1 MAADVEHRVQASGG
15 VTRDEERHAGVVVGE
30 KFSRFGQLALASDHE
45 RRTPQEV
52 AQVGLVLRRG
62 RMARHSAHRKYRSM
76 RVMHRRAP
84 VLVRSLLAALLRAP
98 LLALA
103 LVVGTSE
110 AHAEEPRARLARA
123 PVPLDAIAAIVDD
136 VVVFRSEL
144 DAQVRHLEQK
154 LSHDPIQR
162 RVEIVTLE
170 KELLSRGID
179 AILIARDCKR
189 LHLEATDA
197 EVSAGIDSVAQ
208 ANKLTRKLL
217 DGEIA
222 KAGYSA
228 VDYQEEIR
236 RQVLEQKWLVSRVAG
251 KIDRKKVTDPA
262 AIQAF
267 LEKQREVFLVD
278 LRKHAYIELR

>member
-1 MAADVEHRVQASGG
+1 MTADVEHRVQASGG
-15 VTRDEERHAGVVVGE
+15 VARDEERHAGVVVGE
-30 KFSRFGQLALASDHE
+30 ELSRSGQLALASDHQ
-45 RRTPQEV
+45 RRSPQEV
-52 AQVGLVLRRG
+52 AQVGFVLRRG

-84 VLVRSLLAALLRAP
+84 VLVASVLPAV

-103 LVVGTSE
+103 VAVGTSE
-110 AHAEEPRARLARA
+110 ARAEEPRARLARA
-123 PVPLDAIAAIVDD
+123 PVPLDGIAAIVDD
-136 VVVFRSEL
+136 VIVFRSEL

-154 LSHDPIQR
+154 LSHNPIQR
-162 RVEIVTLE
+162 RAEIATLE

-179 AILIARDCKR
+179 AILIAQDCRR
-189 LHLEATDA
+189 LHLEATDT
-197 EVSAGIDSVAQ
+197 EVSAGIESVAQ
-208 ANKLTRKLL
+208 ANNLTRKQL

-222 KAGYSA
+222 KAGYSS

-236 RQVLEQKWLVSRVAG
+236 RQILEQKWLVSRVAG
-251 KIDRKKVTDPA
+251 KIDRKKATDPA

-267 LEKQREVFLVD
+267 LEKQRELFLVD

>member
-1 MAADVEHRVQASGG
+1 
-15 VTRDEERHAGVVVGE
+15 
-30 KFSRFGQLALASDHE
+30 
-45 RRTPQEV
+45 
-52 AQVGLVLRRG
+52 
-62 RMARHSAHRKYRSM
+62 M
-76 RVMHRRAP
+76 RVMHRRAA
-84 VLVRSLLAALLRAP
+84 VLVRALLP
-98 LLALA
+98 ILLLALGGLA
-103 LVVGTSE
+103 GARE

-136 VVVFRSEL
+136 VIVFRSEL

-162 RVEIVTLE
+162 RAEIATLE

-179 AILIARDCKR
+179 AILIARDCRR
-189 LHLEATDA
+189 LHLDATDA

-208 ANKLTRKLL
+208 ANNLTRKALE
-217 DGEIA
+217 GEIA
-222 KAGYSA
+222 KAGYSS

-236 RQVLEQKWLVSRVAG
+236 RQILEQKWLVSRVAG
-251 KIDRKKVTDPA
+251 KIDRKKADPA

-267 LEKQREVFLVD
+267 LEKQRELFLVD